1 MEPRREIFD
10 IEKVIMNAPF
20 LDEGTLEFGNKI
32 FHMWR
37 KANGEHLGGD
47 LSKTFSLFLIQGRIK

>member
-10 IEKVIMNAPF
+10 IEKVIMNSPF
-20 LDEGTLEFGNKI
+20 LDEGTLDFGNKI

-37 KANGEHLGGD
+37 KANGEHLGDD
-47 LSKTFSLFLIQGRIK
+47 LSKTFLLFLI